1 VVNTRGAL
9 RKLVVLLLLCAA
21 AAALLPGRA
30 AALDS
35 CGRPERATN
44 WIDWGSV
51 ALTDVLAR
59 PGTILAVSSGGYP
72 EQVRQRGA
80 VTVYGDLY
88 LKARVGQPSTPLDPA
103 EVPDQA
109 NRFFD
114 YASTQSSC
122 STPWIAENELFGA
135 WLETPWSAANA
146 QYRANVLTYL
156 QTLAAR
162 GARPFLLVN
171 SAPYTGGEAAAWWQ
185 QVAAVSDIVRETY
198 YSAKRIHAQG
208 AIVGNRTL
216 RQGLRAAVGKFL
228 AIGIP
233 PSRLGVMLN
242 FESDGTSGRAGL
254 RPAQAWFEVAKWQ
267 ALAARQVAEELKI
280 SSIWSWGWATYSGV
294 PDPDKAA
301 AACVW
306 LWTRAPSLCNGPGAA
321 GSGWDASL
329 TEGQLELPRGVQC
342 TVGKQRITAAAISQ
356 LQALTGDREIAYS
369 ALFARVIER
378 KLAPVTW
385 PQVIAVERG
394 LVAARFGG
402 SMQSYR
408 AALAQAHVSLSL
420 ARGILT
426 DELRRAQLARKLPAR
441 PPAATEI
448 EDFYESYPD
457 MLVRAVKAKPAPS
470 WLGWKSKGFAI
481 EATAPGSVFGLESK
495 TTKTLQTIE
504 GAYKVRAVGDAQ
516 PLGTMP
522 LSIVMPAIRAT
533 LASFAQVDAF
543 EQRTTNQLTAALA
556 GTSCRGD
563 DLPVPGPVELET
575 LAPFLSVS
583 G

>member
-1 VVNTRGAL
+1 V
-9 RKLVVLLLLCAA
+9 RKRKLLLLLFSCAFAA
-21 AAALLPGRA
+21 AFLPSRA

-35 CGRPERATN
+35 CGRPERPTN

-59 PGTILAVSSGGYP
+59 PGIILAVSSGGYP
-72 EQVRQRGA
+72 AQVRARGA

-88 LKARVGQPSTPLDPA
+88 LKARVGLPNVPLDPA
-103 EVPDQA
+103 KVPEQA
-109 NRFFD
+109 NSFFD
-114 YASTQSSC
+114 YAATQSSC
-122 STPWIAENELFGA
+122 STPWIAENELSGA
-135 WLETPWSAANA
+135 WLETPWSEANA

-185 QVAAVSDIVRETY
+185 QVAAVADIVRETY
-198 YSAKRIHAQG
+198 FSAKRIHARG
-208 AIVGNRTL
+208 PIVGNRTL

-233 PSRLGVMLN
+233 PSRLGVMLG
-242 FESDGTSGRAGL
+242 FESNGTSGRAGL
-254 RPAQAWFEVAKWQ
+254 QPARAWFDVVKWQ

-280 SSIWSWGWATYSGV
+280 SSIWSWGWATYSGL
-294 PDPDKAA
+294 PDPDKGA

-329 TEGQLELPRGVQC
+329 TKGQLELPRGVQC
-342 TVGKQRITAAAISQ
+342 TVGKQWMTDAVISQ
-356 LQALTGDREIAYS
+356 LQTLTGDRQVASS
-369 ALFARVIER
+369 ALFARTVER
-378 KLAPVTW
+378 KLAPLTW

-394 LVAARFGG
+394 LVASRFGG
-402 SMQSYR
+402 STRAYR
-408 AALAQAHVSLSL
+408 AALAQSHVSLSL
-420 ARGILT
+420 ARGILA

-441 PPAATEI
+441 LPAATEI
-448 EDFYESYPD
+448 ENFYESYPD
-457 MLVRAVKAKPAPS
+457 MPVRAVKARPAPS
-470 WLGWKSKGFAI
+470 WLGWTSKGFAV
-481 EATAPGSVFGLESK
+481 EAVAPEGVFRLASGETRSLE
-495 TTKTLQTIE
+495 TIE
-504 GAYKVRAVGDAQ
+504 GTYRVRAFGDAR

-522 LSIVMPAIRAT
+522 LSVVTPAIRAT
-533 LASFAQVDAF
+533 LTSFARVDAF
-543 EQRTTNQLTAALA
+543 EQWTTRQQTAALA
-556 GTSCRGD
+556 GTACRGD

-575 LAPFLSVS
+575 LVPFLSVS